1 MEAGRPPRTPRDR
14 IARIGGRI
22 PGRAA
27 LWALVALILAG
38 WLAFAFAGVLGES
51 AELRERVARERAVNE
66 EMRARAEAGAR
77 EIALLDDEGFL
88 DQLARAW
95 GLGAGRERAF
105 SLADPDAPPAPL
117 PQLPG
122 APEPAPE
129 PGILDDLLRVLTG
142 A

>member
-1 MEAGRPPRTPRDR
+1 MPARTPRER
-14 IARIGGRI
+14 ITRIGGRI

-27 LWALVALILAG
+27 VWSVVALVLAG
-38 WLAFAFAGVLGES
+38 WLLVAFAGVLGES
-51 AELRERVARERAVNE
+51 ADLRERVARERAINE

-77 EIALLDDEGFL
+77 EIALLDDDGFL

-105 SLADPDAPPAPL
+105 SLADPEAPAFPL
-117 PQLPG
+117 PQLAG
-122 APEPAPE
+122 APPAEPE
-129 PGILDDLLRVLTG
+129 PGIVNDLLRVLAG

>member
-1 MEAGRPPRTPRDR
+1 MSAGTPPRTPRDR

-27 LWALVALILAG
+27 LWAVVAVILAG
-38 WLAFAFAGVLGES
+38 WLVIAFSGVLGES
-51 AELRERVARERAVNE
+51 AELRERVARERAINE
-66 EMRARAEAGAR
+66 EMRARADAGAR
-77 EIALLDDEGFL
+77 EIALLDDDGFL

-105 SLADPDAPPAPL
+105 SLADHEAPALPL
-117 PQLPG
+117 PQLAG
-122 APEPAPE
+122 APPAAPE
-129 PGILDDLLRVLTG
+129 PGLLDDLLRVLAG